1 MGNPFEVQKL
11 AQQQGISVQAIYEM
25 DVNAQTKF
33 IETMPDNPKF
43 YIRRGN
49 DYYELQNYEAAIQD
63 FMKAINLNS
72 EIPESYHYL
81 ADCYINLNKNKEA
94 IEYYTKASEF
104 SEYKSLISVY
114 QRRAIAKKNICD
126 YKGALDDINNS
137 IKIDPNGYSE
147 FYKLRSEIYYN
158 LNELEKANDD
168 IEKYE
173 TMKIESFKTML
184 SSIPNKEKINFLI
197 NIFSSLNDEEQ
208 NELLA
213 TLLFEYQDK
222 IK

>member
-1 MGNPFEVQKL
+1 
-11 AQQQGISVQAIYEM
+11 
-25 DVNAQTKF
+25 
-33 IETMPDNPKF
+33 
-43 YIRRGN
+43 
-49 DYYELQNYEAAIQD
+49 
-63 FMKAINLNS
+63 MKAINLNS